1 MQGFMFHAS
10 HTQLPSTTL
19 ALCLLLA
26 ELLRNA
32 RGTLACRWHNACI
45 TSRPMAAHPFP
56 QHWPYPA
63 AGDLDQSINLYY
75 ITYTFSYIQEGMMA
89 IAVYSTPSCSYCRM
103 VKDWLKQRNVHFDD
117 YNVASDQRR
126 AEEMVRKSGQMGVPV
141 TDING
146 RIIIGFN
153 TAELERALK

>member
-1 MQGFMFHAS
+1 
-10 HTQLPSTTL
+10 
-19 ALCLLLA
+19 
-26 ELLRNA
+26 
-32 RGTLACRWHNACI
+32 
-45 TSRPMAAHPFP
+45 
-56 QHWPYPA
+56 
-63 AGDLDQSINLYY
+63 
-75 ITYTFSYIQEGMMA
+75 MA

-103 VKDWLKQRNVHFDD
+103 VKDWLKQRNVRFDD
-117 YNVASDQRR
+117 YNVAADQRR